1 MHNQSLTHLSVVLN
15 GVGVALDGAGY
26 CIRWDMVAYLMGY
39 SDALV
44 GKGSFIDHC
53 LIVCLCCVAA
63 IEESIASGGAGV
75 SGDNVASHRNDLQRL
90 RREVIGF
97 RTIEKASGKT
107 VITKSC
113 GITDV

>member
-1 MHNQSLTHLSVVLN
+1 
-15 GVGVALDGAGY
+15 
-26 CIRWDMVAYLMGY
+26 MGY
-39 SDALV
+39 SDALD
-44 GKGSFIDHC
+44 GKGTFIYHC
-53 LIVCLCCVAA
+53 LIVCLCRVAA
-63 IEESIASGGAGV
+63 IEESIASGGVSGV

-97 RTIEKASGKT
+97 RTIEKSSGKT